1 MVAREFYRRE
11 LGELMSDSIN
21 WTAAFVFYLLFV
33 VGIVVFVV
41 NPAIQKSL
49 LGWCIGAGLLFGVI
63 AYATYDL
70 TNLATL
76 TGWSLKVTV
85 VDMVWGGV
93 LSATVSLVGYLVGV
107 RFLF

>member
-1 MVAREFYRRE
+1 
-11 LGELMSDSIN
+11 MSDSIN

-41 NPAIQKSL
+41 NPAIQKSS

-76 TGWSLKVTV
+76 TGWPLKVAV
-85 VDMVWGGV
+85 IDMIWGGV
-93 LSATVSLVGYLVGV
+93 LSVTVSLVGYLVGV
-107 RFLF
+107 RFLV